1 MAHHSQAVEMTV
13 LIRDRSTD
21 SDLRQMT
28 LDMLL
33 TQQNQVGQMFAWL
46 ELWRVPQEG
55 LMPPM
60 GGMGEMMGM
69 AAQPDV
75 NLLDTLPIEEAEI
88 KFLQLMIR
96 HHEGGVFMA
105 QDVLETTNVA
115 VVRRLAES
123 VVAAQSGEIS
133 YMESL
138 LEKRGA
144 TRLEPLAPMSHG
156 SHN

>member
-21 SDLRQMT
+21 PELRQMT

-46 ELWRVPQEG
+46 ELWGVPQEG
-55 LMPPM
+55 LEPPM
-60 GGMGEMMGM
+60 QGMGEMMGM
-69 AAQPDV
+69 AAQQDV
-75 NLLDTLPIEEAEI
+75 NSLDTLPIEEAEI

-105 QDVLETTNVA
+105 QDVLEKTNNA
-115 VVRRLAES
+115 VVKRLAES
-123 VVAAQSGEIS
+123 IVASQSGEVT

-138 LEKRGA
+138 LEKRGGE
-144 TRLEPLAPMSHG
+144 RLEPLQPMTHEN
-156 SHN
+156 HN